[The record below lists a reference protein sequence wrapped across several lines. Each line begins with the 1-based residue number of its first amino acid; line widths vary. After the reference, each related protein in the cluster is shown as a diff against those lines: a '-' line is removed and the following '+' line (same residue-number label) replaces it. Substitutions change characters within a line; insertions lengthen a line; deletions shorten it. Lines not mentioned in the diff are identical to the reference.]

1 MSPGYSQ
8 NIKEIAMKNALVVG
22 GTGMLSNVSLWL
34 ADKGY
39 HVSVIARNSEK
50 MNLLLEKGLAH
61 YRITPMLVDYRND
74 KELRTHINSFQQ
86 KYGKINLVVA
96 WIHSIAE
103 NALNIIIE
111 EVDAG
116 NHHWSLFHILGST
129 ADLNEIKQRNV
140 SSGYQYHQVQLGFIN
155 QNGLSRWLTHE
166 EISNGVINSILKD
179 KPLSII
185 GTTNAKNPLP

>member
-8 NIKEIAMKNALVVG
+8 NIKEVAMKNALVVG

-39 HVSVIARNSEK
+39 HVSVIGRNSEK

-116 NHHWSLFHILGST
+116 KHH
-129 ADLNEIKQRNV
+129 
-140 SSGYQYHQVQLGFIN
+140 
-155 QNGLSRWLTHE
+155 
-166 EISNGVINSILKD
+166 
-179 KPLSII
+179 
-185 GTTNAKNPLP
+185 

>member
-1 MSPGYSQ
+1 
-8 NIKEIAMKNALVVG
+8 MKNALVVG

-34 ADKGY
+34 AEKGY
-39 HVSVIARNSEK
+39 HVSVIGRNPEK

-74 KELRTHINSFQQ
+74 EELRNHIKSFQE
-86 KYGKINLVVA
+86 KNGKIDLVVA
-96 WIHSIAE
+96 WIHSIAA

-111 EVDAG
+111 EINVD
-116 NHHWSLFHILGST
+116 NQNWSLFHILGSS
-129 ADLNEIKQRNV
+129 ADLNEIKRRTV
-140 SSGYQYHQVQLGFIN
+140 LSGYKYHQVQLGFIN
-155 QNGLSRWLTHE
+155 QNGFSRWLTHE

-185 GTTNAKNPLP
+185 GTTNANKQLP